1 MMYFDSYKYKLCSF
15 HATHAISSILVLN
28 CSLKLNTKLVMAEY
42 WIQWFRLIIDQLDCL
57 MMLGEGE
64 LQKEWQHEEFEKG
77 HDWCRE
83 AIKD

>member
-1 MMYFDSYKYKLCSF
+1 
-15 HATHAISSILVLN
+15 
-28 CSLKLNTKLVMAEY
+28 MAEY